1 MVGMGSDGSVLDEI
15 VLSDAEFI
23 DAWAA
28 HERDAARLALA
39 AQRLQACG
47 DWADDGSVSM
57 TAWLRHHCRMSN
69 RDAAALVH
77 RGRFLDKFS
86 AIARAACDRVLS
98 AGQINALRTVTKPAV
113 EAVMATQQGEIVA
126 IIAPLSVADA
136 EQAAALWR
144 QRADAIVDLPEPVE
158 PERELRTARTAD
170 GLVGRFVLDEN
181 GAVQFEQAIRTAS
194 TWDGKGDTRDNP
206 RRSADALVEVCA
218 FFNANHTRAGTPRRR
233 PHVELIVDADTLG
246 ATPLAWT
253 TDHAYIGVAT
263 TEMLLCD
270 CVIHRV
276 LRAGDTI
283 LNYGRATY
291 TVPKDLF
298 RTVAARDGGCRFPG
312 CDRTVSWCDAHHIH
326 YWRHHG
332 PTDLE
337 NLVLLCNRHHHHTHR
352 HKLHLKLLPN
362 NDLDI
367 TFPNGTTRTSQ
378 PRHPPGKREP

>member
-1 MVGMGSDGSVLDEI
+1 MAGMGNDTPVLDDI
-15 VLSDAEFI
+15 VVTGTEFI
-23 DAWAA
+23 DAWSA

-39 AQRLQACG
+39 ARRLEACG
-47 DWADDGSVSM
+47 DWALDGSVSM

-69 RDAAALVH
+69 RDAAALMH
-77 RGRFLDKFS
+77 RGRFLDKFPT
-86 AIARAACDRVLS
+86 IAQAACDRVLS

-113 EAVMATQQGEIVA
+113 ESVMAAQQGEIVA
-126 IIAPLSVADA
+126 ILAPLTVADA

-144 QRADAIVDLPEPVE
+144 QRAEAIVDLPEPVE
-158 PERELRTARTAD
+158 PEHQLRTARTAD

-194 TWDGKGDTRDNP
+194 TWDGKTDTRDNP
-206 RRSADALVEVCA
+206 TRSADALVEVCA
-218 FFNANHTRAGTPRRR
+218 YFNANHTRAGTPRRR
-233 PHVELIVDADTLG
+233 PHVELIVDADTL
-246 ATPLAWT
+246 ASTPLAWT
-253 TDHAYIGVAT
+253 TDHAYLGVAT
-263 TEMLLCD
+263 TDMLLCD

-298 RTVAARDGGCRFPG
+298 RAVAVRDRGCRFPG
-312 CDRTVSWCDAHHIH
+312 CDRNVSWCDAHHIH

-337 NLVLLCNRHHHHTHR
+337 NLVLLCNRHHHHVHR
-352 HKLHLKLLPN
+352 HNLHLKLLPN
-362 NDLDI
+362 ADLDI
-367 TFPNGTTRTSQ
+367 TFGDGTVRTSQ
-378 PRHPPGKREP
+378 PHHQHGKRGP

>member
-1 MVGMGSDGSVLDEI
+1 MGSDGSMLDDI
-15 VLSDAEFI
+15 VLTGAEFI
-23 DAWAA
+23 DAWAD

-39 AQRLQACG
+39 ARRLEACG

-57 TAWLRHHCRMSN
+57 TAWLRHHCRMSH

-77 RGRFLDKFS
+77 RGRFLDKFP
-86 AIARAACDRVLS
+86 AIAQAACDRVLS
-98 AGQINALRTVTKPAV
+98 AGQVNAFRTVTKPAV
-113 EAVMATQQGEIVA
+113 EAVMATQQDEIVA
-126 IIAPLSVADA
+126 IIAPLTVADS

-144 QRADAIVDLPEPVE
+144 QRAEAIVDLPEPIE
-158 PERELRTARTAD
+158 PERELRSGRTAD

-263 TEMLLCD
+263 TDMLLCD

-298 RTVAARDGGCRFPG
+298 RAVAARDGGCRFPG

-337 NLVLLCNRHHHHTHR
+337 NLVLLCNRHHHHTHS